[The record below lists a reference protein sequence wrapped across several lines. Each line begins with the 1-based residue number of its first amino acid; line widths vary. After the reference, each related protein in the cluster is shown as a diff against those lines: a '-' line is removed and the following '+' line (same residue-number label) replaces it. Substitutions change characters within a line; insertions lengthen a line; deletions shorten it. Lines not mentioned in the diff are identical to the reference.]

1 MIQLSLITP
10 HPSKQITYLKKSRG
24 GADDTYQERDKERK
38 KEKKE
43 GKRKG
48 KGKERQRE
56 FLGAVN
62 EREEYERS
70 TTGLWSAGTGVEI
83 EVDGGKARGRRRL
96 PVMTRETCE
105 RHGCTRG
112 KREKFLRKE
121 VVRGKW
127 VADSD

>member
-1 MIQLSLITP
+1 MIRPSLITP
-10 HPSKQITYLKKSRG
+10 FTNYLEKSRG
-24 GADDTYQERDKERK
+24 GADDTYQKRDKEERK
-38 KEKKE
+38 RGE
-43 GKRKG
+43 RKG
-48 KGKERQRE
+48 KGKEKQRE

-62 EREEYERS
+62 EREEHERS

-105 RHGCTRG
+105 RHGSTRG

>member
-1 MIQLSLITP
+1 MTHTQ
-10 HPSKQITYLKKSRG
+10 K
-24 GADDTYQERDKERK
+24 RDKERGR
-38 KEKKE
+38 EKKE
-43 GKRKG
+43 RRGGEKKQG
-48 KGKERQRE
+48 E

-62 EREEYERS
+62 EREEHERS